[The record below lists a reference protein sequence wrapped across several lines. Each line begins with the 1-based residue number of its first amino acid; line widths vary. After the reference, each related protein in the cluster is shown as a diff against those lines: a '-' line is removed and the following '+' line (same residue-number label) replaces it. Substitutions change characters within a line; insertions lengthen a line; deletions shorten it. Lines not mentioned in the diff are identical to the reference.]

1 MISKSLKSRKV
12 IFEMLIWICFGR
24 YRVHVGTNLNRPGND
39 SIGSFQTCTIVNEYS
54 QDGVAEWRISVW
66 QIVL

>member
-1 MISKSLKSRKV
+1 MPIMDMFRQV
-12 IFEMLIWICFGR
+12 
-24 YRVHVGTNLNRPGND
+24 YRVHGGKNLNRPLGND
-39 SIGSFQTCTIVNEYS
+39 SNGSFQTCTIVNEYS